1 MQHKEFLL
9 QDYSLLV
16 QTPDLTIGEQTVIA
30 EMLSNPVIKRYL
42 QILIANQIRDFAEIP
57 LSNITQ
63 DRNIENIVT
72 QAYLKGGLSILYT
85 LYHFKKAEPTS
96 VQATQQVQRPQPGTL

>member
-1 MQHKEFLL
+1 MLPKEFSL

-16 QTPDLTIGEQTVIA
+16 ATPDLTTGEQIVIA

-57 LSNITQ
+57 LTNLTEAK
-63 DRNIENIVT
+63 NIENIVI

-85 LYHFKKAEPTS
+85 LYNFKKAEPTS
-96 VQATQQVQRPQPGTL
+96 VQANQGQRPQQP